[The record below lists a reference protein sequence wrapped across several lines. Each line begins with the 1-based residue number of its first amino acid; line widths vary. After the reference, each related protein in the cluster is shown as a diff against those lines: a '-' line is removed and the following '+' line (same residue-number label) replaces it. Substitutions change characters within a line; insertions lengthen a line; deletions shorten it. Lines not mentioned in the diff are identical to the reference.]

1 MKVDIELIDN
11 LATLSKLSFKAD
23 QKEEIRQDLEKMLN
37 FMEQL
42 NAIDTNG
49 VEPLIYVNEEVNV
62 WRNDEV
68 KQLITKEEALSN
80 APIKNEDYFMVPK
93 FVNKV

>member
-93 FVNKV
+93 FVNKI

>member
-1 MKVDIELIDN
+1 M
-11 LATLSKLSFKAD
+11 F
-23 QKEEIRQDLEKMLN
+23 EKQTQFLYFLLMLN

>member
-80 APIKNEDYFMVPK
+80 APIKNKDYFMVPK

>member
-1 MKVDIELIDN
+1 MKVDIELINN

-23 QKEEIRQDLEKMLN
+23 KKEEIRQDLEKMLN

>member
-11 LATLSKLSFKAD
+11 LATLSKLSIKAD

-49 VEPLIYVNEEVNV
+49 VEPLIYVIEEVNV

-80 APIKNEDYFMVPK
+80 APIKNVD
-93 FVNKV
+93 

>member
-23 QKEEIRQDLEKMLN
+23 QKEEIRQGLEKMLN

>member
-11 LATLSKLSFKAD
+11 LATLSKLIFKAD

>member
-49 VEPLIYVNEEVNV
+49 VEPLIYVNEEV
-62 WRNDEV
+62 

>member
-62 WRNDEV
+62 WRNDDV

>member
-11 LATLSKLSFKAD
+11 LATLSKLNFESA
-23 QKEEIRQDLEKMLN
+23 QKEEIRHDLEKMLN

-42 NAIDTNG
+42 NAVNTDG

-68 KQLITKEEALSN
+68 KQLITKAEALSN
-80 APIKNEDYFMVPK
+80 APLKNEDYFLVPK